1 MTEKGKKLLEAAKN
15 GGCAIVGMGVSN
27 VPLAEYLLSL
37 GGKITLRD
45 AKEREKLSP
54 KIAELE
60 AAGGELI
67 CGTEYLNELNE
78 AVIFRAPGLRPD
90 IAEFKNAEEIKSE
103 YNNYYSKH
111 DIDYRAILAEKTAE
125 SARQCSK

>member
-45 AKEREKLSP
+45 AKEREKLFPGFMCAPAFS
-54 KIAELE
+54 
-60 AAGGELI
+60 
-67 CGTEYLNELNE
+67 
-78 AVIFRAPGLRPD
+78 VITLYFSNPRYPMLFHSD
-90 IAEFKNAEEIKSE
+90 IIF
-103 YNNYYSKH
+103 
-111 DIDYRAILAEKTAE
+111 
-125 SARQCSK
+125 